1 MKTGVMLIVLMSGVL
16 SGSVHAAAKIEDQPA
31 IVVSVENHVP
41 QSNSNYAGP
50 LDLPLQPQIYSYDIG
65 VRVGSTIGGFYHLPN
80 NLCFRFRLS
89 SGSLRPQ
96 SPNPGQSRRS
106 RDVRD
111 CSRRP
116 CGANGYRESQRTL
129 GCLLPIA
136 RNWSFRLTTL
146 SRKRNSGTAERPLER
161 CRA

>member
-1 MKTGVMLIVLMSGVL
+1 MKTSVTLFVLMSGVL
-16 SGSVHAAAKIEDQPA
+16 SGSVHAAAKTEDQPA
-31 IVVSVENHVP
+31 IVVSVENQGP
-41 QSNSNYAGP
+41 RSNSNYAGP
-50 LDLPLQPQIYSYDIG
+50 LDFPLQPQIYTYDIG
-65 VRVGSTIGGFYHLPN
+65 IRAGSTICRASYASAFDYLPAVP
-80 NLCFRFRLS
+80 
-89 SGSLRPQ
+89 GSLRPQ

-106 RDVRD
+106 RDVCD

-116 CGANGYRESQRTL
+116 CGANGYRESQRPL

-136 RNWSFRLTTL
+136 RNWSSRLTTL